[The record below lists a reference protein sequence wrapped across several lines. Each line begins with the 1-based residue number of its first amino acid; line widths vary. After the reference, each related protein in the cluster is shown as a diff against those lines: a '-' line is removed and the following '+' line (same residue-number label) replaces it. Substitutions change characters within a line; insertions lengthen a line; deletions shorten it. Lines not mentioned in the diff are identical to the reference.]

1 MQPVATD
8 KSREVREQPAS
19 FGAAVTQ
26 TAGSSEKVE
35 SGNKSLWEK
44 YPGLVWSNRHAD
56 DGVRIRAALMR
67 PLFPILLDIAVR
79 FGLERLELEWSVL
92 RADSETDTR
101 RVEPIVSR
109 ILANLR
115 RGYEQARN

>member
-8 KSREVREQPAS
+8 KSNEMREQPAS
-19 FGAAVTQ
+19 FGAVVTQ
-26 TAGSSEKVE
+26 TADSSENLQSEGK
-35 SGNKSLWEK
+35 NFWEN

-67 PLFPILLDIAVR
+67 PLFPTLLDIAVR

-115 RGYEQARN
+115 RGYEQSRN